1 MNYTADSNY
10 KGRYK
15 YSCSLLSGLPQGQGE
30 NGGRGGLYINTPYGQ
45 VLTSCSWQC
54 TCGLETACLCQ
65 LTGNNLPLSA
75 DWKPFAHISW
85 LETVCPNQLSVK
97 AGRLYQLT
105 GNGLS
110 LSADDKQK
118 PIYSL
123 FWADRKQLASVSWLE
138 IACPNPWP
146 DTACP
151 NSWPETACP
160 NSWPETACLCQLT
173 YLFPKGLVQA
183 FSTRWFTLSL
193 FGITLFLFWAQTC
206 DFHSPVDNQTA
217 SVYTIKLPQ

>member
-1 MNYTADSNY
+1 MWTIQLILIIKEGTS
-10 KGRYK
+10 
-15 YSCSLLSGLPQGQGE
+15 SCSLLSGLPQGQGE

-54 TCGLETACLCQ
+54 TCGMETACLCQ

-97 AGRLYQLT
+97 AARLYQLT

-118 PIYSL
+118 PINSL
-123 FWADRKQLASVSWLE
+123 FWADRKQLARTADRKQLALTADRKQLASVNWL
-138 IACPNPWP
+138 IYSPRVSSKHFRQGGSP
-146 DTACP
+146 
-151 NSWPETACP
+151 
-160 NSWPETACLCQLT
+160 CLFLE
-173 YLFPKGLVQA
+173 
-183 FSTRWFTLSL
+183 SL
-193 FGITLFLFWAQTC
+193 FFYFGLK
-206 DFHSPVDNQTA
+206 PV
-217 SVYTIKLPQ
+217 IFIPQ